1 MSVKWANHHNRPLS
15 ESVTYSINA
24 APQNVGINSFLAP
37 NVRSVVAPNVKKNV
51 TVNNKSNK
59 NNKSNNGASECA
71 EFPERSPAHQKCM
84 DLIALARAKRQLKSG
99 ASGTTSSRWQ
109 IMPSAP
115 KSATRQKKGRKSGKN
130 TRRNK

>member
-37 NVRSVVAPNVKKNV
+37 NVRSVVVPNVKKNV
-51 TVNNKSNK
+51 TVSNK
-59 NNKSNNGASECA
+59 NNKPNNGASECA
-71 EFPERSPAHQKCM
+71 KFPERSPAHQKCM

-99 ASGTTSSRWQ
+99 ASATTSSRWQ
-109 IMPSAP
+109 IMPSGP
-115 KSATRQKKGRKSGKN
+115 KGATRQKKGRRSGKN
-130 TRRNK
+130 TRKNK